1 MIGYVEYLKLPVGIA
16 AGIVAIFFAIQ
27 IIGEILEFKGKVVPE
42 FVKIRKY
49 FARKRKERKILHQVP
64 DMLKDVQ
71 SSLDDFRSHYSADN
85 ITMRDKW
92 IESVN
97 HKLEKNDELIEKLD
111 KKLDKNSEDTLA
123 ILIDNKRDMIISFAA
138 KVIDENYPVTHEQFN
153 RIFKLH
159 AEYEKII
166 EDNGLT
172 NGEIDV
178 AHRIIMDSYE
188 KHMKNHTFIEDI
200 KGY

>member
-1 MIGYVEYLKLPVGIA
+1 MISYVEYLKLPVGIA
-16 AGIVAIFFAIQ
+16 AGIVAIFFAVQ

-49 FARKRKERKILHQVP
+49 FARKREERKILHQVP

-71 SSLDDFRSHYSADN
+71 VSLDDFRSHYSADN
-85 ITMRDKW
+85 IAMRDKW
-92 IESVN
+92 IENVN
-97 HKLEKNDELIEKLD
+97 NKLEKNDEWIRKFDEKLD
-111 KKLDKNSEDTLA
+111 KNNEDTLA

-153 RIFKLH
+153 RVFKIH
-159 AEYEKII
+159 AEYETII
-166 EDNGLT
+166 TENRMT
-172 NGEIDV
+172 NGEVDV
-178 AHRIIMDSYE
+178 AYRIIKDSYE

>member
-1 MIGYVEYLKLPVGIA
+1 MISYVEYLKLPVGIA
-16 AGIVAIFFAIQ
+16 AGIVAIFFAVQ

-49 FARKRKERKILHQVP
+49 FARKREERKILHQVP

-85 ITMRDKW
+85 IMMRDKW
-92 IESVN
+92 IENVN

-159 AEYEKII
+159 AEYEQII

-172 NGEIDV
+172 NGEIDI